1 MMLCLFRMTCG
12 FSFWTLTILV
22 YDAHVMIFFT
32 WTKFETLMYELM
44 YECMMKVPLSV
55 FFFTKVNDVCM
66 IRYESMHEAYP
77 CVFFTFY
84 IVSNLFQLILNLL
97 LFLDL
102 WNPSILIFSLKNIIW
117 SNQFIEKLFLY
128 HYFFNTIWVTY
139 MKFPNL
145 LEGIR

>member
-1 MMLCLFRMTCG
+1 
-12 FSFWTLTILV
+12 
-22 YDAHVMIFFT
+22 
-32 WTKFETLMYELM
+32 MYELM

-128 HYFFNTIWVTY
+128 HYFFNTI
-139 MKFPNL
+139 
-145 LEGIR
+145 